1 MHESPFWAAT
11 NAQTTGTKI
20 LLFSFLTAMAHF
32 VQRPKFVYSVADLI
46 GRLEAR
52 V

>member
-11 NAQTTGTKI
+11 NSQTTGKKI
-20 LLFSFLTAMAHF
+20 LLFSFLTAIARF
-32 VQRPKFVYSVADLI
+32 VQRPKSVYSGADLI

>member
-11 NAQTTGTKI
+11 KPQTTRTKI
-20 LLFSFLTAMAHF
+20 LLFSFLTAMLPF
-32 VQRPKFVYSVADLI
+32 GQQPRVVYNVGALI
-46 GRLEAR
+46 GRLESR